1 MRLTCPGNLAHTVV
15 KTGLMILLMF
25 TSIAVHAE
33 YTRGDM
39 NFSLFIENEE
49 VGFRYSNNLTL
60 DTRLT
65 RIKVTWDQSLS
76 SWLRGGLNLAYL
88 DVSQPAN
95 PVEAG
100 LKTVGYGLGFNLRA
114 IAIEQ
119 RLLRL
124 SVFFNYDYQ
133 STRGSSDNQNTDLNW
148 QEIEGGLDFTVLPQA
163 PAAILLG
170 VSSTAVYGE
179 QNDSGTIN
187 RVTSFREAENLGYY
201 AGVHVRTD
209 ASGGIGLKGYGG
221 RSRGFYLYFSRR
233 F

>member
-1 MRLTCPGNLAHTVV
+1 MRLTRQANLAHPRGT
-15 KTGLMILLMF
+15 TGLMFLLLF
-25 TSIAVHAE
+25 TSTMVHAE

-49 VGFRYSNNLTL
+49 VGFRYKDNLTL

-95 PVEAG
+95 PVDSG

-114 IAIEQ
+114 IALEQ
-119 RLLRL
+119 PLLRL
-124 SVFFNYDYQ
+124 AVFFNYDYQ
-133 STRGSSDNQNTDLNW
+133 ATQGSSDNQNTDLNW

-179 QNDSGTIN
+179 QNDSGTVN
-187 RVTSFREAENLGYY
+187 RVTGFREAESLGYHV
-201 AGVHVRTD
+201 GVHVRTD